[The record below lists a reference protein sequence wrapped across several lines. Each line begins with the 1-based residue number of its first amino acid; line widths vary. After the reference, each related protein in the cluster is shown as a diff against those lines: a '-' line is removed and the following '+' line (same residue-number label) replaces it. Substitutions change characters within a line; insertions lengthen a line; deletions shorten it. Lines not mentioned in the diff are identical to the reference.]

1 VYFLFIL
8 CNFFVRLIASLL
20 LECRAWLLE
29 CRAWLLECRAWLLEC
44 RAWLL
49 ECRAWLLEGRAWL
62 LEGRA
67 SLLECRACHPQL
79 LWCVFNFFSSILL
92 SVADGF
98 NFNDTF
104 LIFVKQ

>member
-29 CRAWLLECRAWLLEC
+29 CRAWLLE
-44 RAWLL
+44 
-49 ECRAWLLEGRAWL
+49 GRAWL

-67 SLLECRACHPQL
+67 SLLECLACHPQL

>member
-49 ECRAWLLEGRAWL
+49 ECRAWLLEGRA
-62 LEGRA
+62 
-67 SLLECRACHPQL
+67 SLLECLACHPQL

>member
-29 CRAWLLECRAWLLEC
+29 CRAWLLECRAWLLE
-44 RAWLL
+44 
-49 ECRAWLLEGRAWL
+49 
-62 LEGRA
+62 GRA
-67 SLLECRACHPQL
+67 SLLECLACHPQL